1 MQKDFD
7 KWNKRKI
14 DIHNINKSKLYHT
27 RQIWWCSLGVNV
39 GFEQDG
45 DGKEYQRPVLIY
57 KGFSKDTCLIFP
69 LTTSESKHKMRVP
82 IGKIEDKNA
91 SVIISQPRLIDTK
104 RLVEKVG
111 FLDKQIFEII
121 RKAVRDTL

>member
-7 KWNKRKI
+7 KWNRQKI
-14 DIHNINKSKLYHT
+14 DVHNKNENKLYT
-27 RQIWWCSLGVNV
+27 VREIWWCSLGVNV

-45 DGKEYQRPVLIY
+45 DGKEYQRPILIY

-121 RKAVRDTL
+121 RNAVKEIL